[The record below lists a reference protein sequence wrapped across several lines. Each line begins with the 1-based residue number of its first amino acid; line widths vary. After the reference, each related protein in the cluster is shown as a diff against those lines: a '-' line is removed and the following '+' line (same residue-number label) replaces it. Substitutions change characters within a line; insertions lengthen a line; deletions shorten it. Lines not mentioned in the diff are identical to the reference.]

1 MALSGRLL
9 QRAMLRVYKQQMDA
23 AALPYRPQVLA
34 EDGLVELADAQ
45 AQVISRDQ
53 NRSSDGGSPT
63 VRLIVCLLLI

>member
-1 MALSGRLL
+1 
-9 QRAMLRVYKQQMDA
+9 MDA